1 MTARYILEN
10 KVILSTKRSGDQV
23 LQSDKKVEQDMEIPV
38 ETIVC
43 LYYLYI
49 DEDEKVSHVSRTK
62 KVSKNKKNNTTK
74 KLKYGIEVTQNI
86 ARTKDM
92 DDVNGGMLWQ
102 YAIKKELY
110 ALVDLDCFE
119 FKSEGYNLG

>member
-38 ETIVC
+38 EIIVC

-92 DDVNGGMLWQ
+92 DDVNGGML
-102 YAIKKELY
+102 
-110 ALVDLDCFE
+110 
-119 FKSEGYNLG
+119 